1 VSKNEF
7 KAIDQKK
14 DLLNFEIIN
23 QNFKNVMDEIEGG
36 QNKYYINLFNGLIF
50 CIQGFKNEIKSKI
63 LKLISFCNG
72 FYFDAI
78 LENTNYVI
86 VPLTFD
92 NSNMIQNKINIF
104 GQGPIIVT
112 SNWIFDCINQGKI
125 LGPELYR
132 PIKSI
137 DVPKN
142 RTNNIKVQYFGDV
155 FKGQTFSIYN
165 KTYKEDK
172 INEIKEKIVQNMG
185 EFFDAG
191 NSEDIS
197 DFKTKFIILND
208 GFPSLW
214 DRLIKDNLSRGLG
227 KLIISHRFIDES
239 IMLRKIIE
247 CTDFFD
253 SVPYPF
259 PVPLE
264 EFKNRYFYLMPNQFN
279 YQEKLS
285 YEQLIETFGGNVD
298 DLNKKTT
305 HVICKKEAISQNT
318 KNKII
323 KSSNKDVKIIK
334 ETFFADYIIQFGK
347 LDINL
352 YEVNI
357 KT

>member
-1 VSKNEF
+1 
-7 KAIDQKK
+7 
-14 DLLNFEIIN
+14 
-23 QNFKNVMDEIEGG
+23 
-36 QNKYYINLFNGLIF
+36 
-50 CIQGFKNEIKSKI
+50 
-63 LKLISFCNG
+63 
-72 FYFDAI
+72 
-78 LENTNYVI
+78 
-86 VPLTFD
+86 
-92 NSNMIQNKINIF
+92 
-104 GQGPIIVT
+104 
-112 SNWIFDCINQGKI
+112 
-125 LGPELYR
+125 
-132 PIKSI
+132 
-137 DVPKN
+137 
-142 RTNNIKVQYFGDV
+142 
-155 FKGQTFSIYN
+155 
-165 KTYKEDK
+165 
-172 INEIKEKIVQNMG
+172 MG

-191 NSEDIS
+191 NSEDIA